1 MRNWFKRTNN
11 TQPWPK
17 TVDPARSKRLHRMY
31 PTASSSE
38 VIIMRK
44 WLPLLTV
51 CLGTF
56 MLLIDVTIVNVALPS
71 MVKDLHASF
80 SSLQWVIDA
89 YALTLAAFVLGAGS
103 IADLVGRRRVYI
115 VGLVVFAVA
124 SFVCGIAPN
133 AGVLVACRAVQG
145 VGGAAMFATTLPLLN
160 SNYTGRDRGTAYGIW
175 GATTGASSAIGP
187 IIGGLL
193 TQGLSWRWI
202 FFVNLPLTLIAIA
215 LSVAYLVDAQE
226 TRTGRVDGFGIITF
240 AGSAAAITYALIRA
254 NDDGWSNGVTWGML
268 GAAAILLIAFVSVE
282 RRSSNAMLDLALLK
296 RPSFTGVLIGSL
308 ALGFAAFAG
317 FTYTSIWT
325 QSVLGLS
332 PIRAGLVGLPM
343 SLMAFL
349 VSVSIGRFLH
359 GAIVGRMIGIGLLFI
374 GAGGLLGALL
384 THGTATWTALIPG
397 FLVVGIGVGLATPT
411 LGSAA
416 QAAVPV
422 QRGGMAAGAVNT
434 ARQLGVAFG
443 IAVLGTAFMVRAQAV
458 LADHGVP
465 AATSGARLV
474 AGGRSGVL
482 VSRISASHQAE
493 AVRAVHAAGVA
504 GVQNVLLVS
513 GIVGVIAGL
522 AVLFLITRGRAPAN
536 RPAPRVNWSPRT
548 PNRTADATTSISG

>member
-1 MRNWFKRTNN
+1 M
-11 TQPWPK
+11 
-17 TVDPARSKRLHRMY
+17 TV
-31 PTASSSE
+31 
-38 VIIMRK
+38 MRK

-71 MVKDLHASF
+71 MIKDLHESFASV
-80 SSLQWVIDA
+80 QWVVDA

-103 IADLVGRRRVYI
+103 IADLVGRRRTYI
-115 VGLVVFAVA
+115 VGVALFAVS
-124 SFVCGIAPN
+124 SFACGIAPN
-133 AGVLVACRAVQG
+133 SAVLVAARAVQG

-160 SNYTGRDRGTAYGIW
+160 SNYTGRDRGTAYGWW
-175 GATTGASSAIGP
+175 GATAGASAAVGP

-193 TQGLSWRWI
+193 TQALSWRWI
-202 FFVNLPLTLIAIA
+202 FFVNLPLSVIAIVLCA
-215 LSVAYLVDAQE
+215 GYLVDAHE
-226 TRTGRVDGFGIITF
+226 THKGRVDVFGIIAF
-240 AGSAAAITYALIRA
+240 AGTCAAITYALIRA
-254 NDDGWSNGVTWGML
+254 NDSGWSNDVTWAML
-268 GAAAILLIAFVSVE
+268 GAAAILLITFVHVE
-282 RRSSNAMLDLALLK
+282 RHSSDAMLDIALLK
-296 RPSFTGVLIGSL
+296 HSSFTGVMIGGLS
-308 ALGFAAFAG
+308 LGFAAFAA

-343 SLMAFL
+343 SLMAFG
-349 VSVSIGRFLH
+349 VSASIGRFLH
-359 GAIVGRMIGIGLLFI
+359 GNIVGRMIGIGLLFI

-416 QAAVPV
+416 QAAVPL

-434 ARQLGVAFG
+434 ARQLGIAFG
-443 IAVLGTAFMVRAQAV
+443 IAALGTTFIVRAQGV

-465 AATSGARLV
+465 TAASGARLV
-474 AGGRSGVL
+474 AGGRSGALLSQV
-482 VSRISASHQAE
+482 SASHKAE
-493 AVRAVHAAGVA
+493 AVRVVHAAGVA

-513 GIVGVIAGL
+513 GIVGVVAGVV
-522 AVLFLITRGRAPAN
+522 VLFLVTRGGAPAE
-536 RPAPRVNWSPRT
+536 RPPAPREPAA
-548 PNRTADATTSISG
+548 ADPSTFASS